1 MKLNSIKNICIALVT
16 ALICGIFIYLMFFS
30 HGKEDEAYVYYINF
44 KPEADEAWQKLA
56 EKYTSET
63 GVPVKIVTAASNTY
77 SDTLAAQLNKNNCPT
92 LFVCNNAQG
101 LENMG
106 DYPYDLRESAVA
118 KKLENTEYCLW
129 GENGEMFGIGY
140 CFEAYGIITNKALL
154 EKAGYSIS
162 DIHNFETLKTVAEDI
177 HSRRDE
183 LGFDAFT
190 SSGLDASS
198 SWRFSAHLANI
209 PLYYEFTNNG
219 TVTQPSEVTGDYLD
233 LYKNIWDLYI
243 NNGTV
248 EGGSL
253 TTATGNMAEE
263 EFGTGKAVFFQNGS
277 WEYSS
282 LIDPEKYGMKP
293 EDITMIP
300 IYSGADDEE
309 MNGLCC
315 GTENYWVVNSKA
327 SQKSIDAT
335 LDFLDWVVSSDYG
348 KNLLSNEFGVT
359 PFKDRISTDNV
370 FFKAEEQY
378 EAEGKHPVTWAF
390 CMTPNTDVWREG
402 VTSALAE
409 YSAGT
414 ESWDNV
420 KKAFINGW
428 KYQYRLEH
436 GIME

>member
-1 MKLNSIKNICIALVT
+1 MKKLYYVFIFS
-16 ALICGIFIYLMFFS
+16 IFIILALS
-30 HGKEDEAYVYYINF
+30 ACGNVDEGYVYYINF
-44 KPEADEAWQKLA
+44 KPEADEAWQDLA
-56 EKYTSET
+56 KKYTSET

-77 SDTLAAQLNKNNCPT
+77 SDTLAAQLNKKNCPT

-106 DYPYDLRESAVA
+106 DYPYDLSSSKVA
-118 KKLENTEYCLW
+118 EKLESTEYVLW

-140 CFEAYGIITNKALL
+140 CYEAYGIITNKTLL
-154 EKAGYSIS
+154 KKAGYDIS
-162 DIHNFETLKTVAEDI
+162 DIKNFDTLKSIAEDI
-177 HSRRDE
+177 HMRRDE

-190 SSGLDASS
+190 SSGLDPSS
-198 SWRFSAHLANI
+198 SWRFSAHLADI
-209 PLYYEFTNNG
+209 PLYYEFKNNG
-219 TVTQPSEVTGDYLD
+219 IITQPSEVTGECLD

-282 LIDPEKYGMKP
+282 LTDTEMYGMNP
-293 EDITMIP
+293 EELTMIP

-309 MNGLCC
+309 SNGLCC

-327 SQKSIDAT
+327 SQKSIEAT
-335 LDFLDWVVSSDYG
+335 IDFLDWVVSSDYG
-348 KNLLSNEFGVT
+348 KELLSTEFGVT
-359 PFKDRISTDNV
+359 PFKDKIPTDNV

-378 EAEGKHPVTWAF
+378 EAEGKHPVSWAF

-414 ESWDNV
+414 GSWENV
-420 KKAFINGW
+420 KKAFVNGW

-436 GIME
+436 GIM